1 METHDKEMEDAK
13 KNQKDMLELKNKMT
27 EINISVH
34 QPNCK
39 MDTGILIELKDRVIE
54 VTNWKTERNRVWKKR
69 KKESSR
75 MCGAI
80 PRALTFMTLD
90 SQKETE

>member
-39 MDTGILIELKDRVIE
+39 MDTGN
-54 VTNWKTERNRVWKKR
+54 TN
-69 KKESSR
+69 
-75 MCGAI
+75 
-80 PRALTFMTLD
+80 
-90 SQKETE
+90 